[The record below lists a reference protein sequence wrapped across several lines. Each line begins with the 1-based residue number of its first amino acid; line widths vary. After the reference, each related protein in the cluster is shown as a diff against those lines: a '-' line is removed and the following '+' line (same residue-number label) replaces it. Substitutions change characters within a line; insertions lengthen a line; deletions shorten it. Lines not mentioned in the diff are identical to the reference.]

1 MSMIFAID
9 RSQAY
14 LKNEPDFFLSRIDFN
29 LNFIQKIERKWK
41 DKKSN
46 LISPNFAWENGSLS
60 YEGSGSGGICSS
72 YILFTW

>member
-29 LNFIQKIERKWK
+29 LNFIQKIERK
-41 DKKSN
+41 
-46 LISPNFAWENGSLS
+46 
-60 YEGSGSGGICSS
+60 
-72 YILFTW
+72 